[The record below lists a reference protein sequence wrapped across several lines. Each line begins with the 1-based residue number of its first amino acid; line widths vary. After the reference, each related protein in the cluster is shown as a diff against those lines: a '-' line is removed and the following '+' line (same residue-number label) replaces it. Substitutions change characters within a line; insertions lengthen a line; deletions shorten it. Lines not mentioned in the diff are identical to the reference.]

1 MVGGGAMGSQIA
13 MVCALAG
20 RTVHLVDTEP
30 ASLVRAE
37 GQLRARLASRVE
49 KGRLRTEDRDAA
61 FARLHLGTDLE
72 AGAGRADL
80 VIEAVVE
87 KIDVKTE
94 LFARLDR
101 ITPERT
107 ILTSNSSSFVPSRLA
122 AATRRPDRVCNLHF
136 FNPALVMACVEVV
149 PGEATSPATLETAT
163 AFTREL
169 GKEPVLLS
177 REINGFLANRIL
189 NAVRDEA
196 VHLYEGGYASLEA
209 IDLACRTALGHPQG
223 PFELQDLTGLDIA
236 WFTKTARYAETG
248 DPADLPSTSLDARVA
263 AGHLGRKTGR
273 GWYQYAADGTKQ
285 PAPDP
290 IDEPS
295 TPVTGD
301 RPR

>member
-1 MVGGGAMGSQIA
+1 MGSQIA

-20 RTVHLVDTEP
+20 RTVHLVDTDP
-30 ASLVRAE
+30 QTLTRAGAE
-37 GQLRARLASRVE
+37 LRARMDSRVAR
-49 KGRLRTEDRDAA
+49 GRLGAQERDAA
-61 FARLHLGTDLE
+61 FAHLHLGTDLD
-72 AGAGRADL
+72 AAAADVDL

-94 LFARLDR
+94 LFRRLDR
-101 ITPERT
+101 VTPDHA
-107 ILTSNSSSFVPSRLA
+107 ILASNSSSFVPSRLA
-122 AATRRPDRVCNLHF
+122 AATTRPDRVCNLHF

-149 PGEATSPATLETAT
+149 PGEATSPTTTAT
-163 AFTREL
+163 AVAFTRAL
-169 GKEPVLLS
+169 GKEPVVLD
-177 REINGFLANRIL
+177 REVDGFLANRIL

-196 VHLYEGGYASLEA
+196 VRLYEGGYASLES

-248 DPADLPSTSLDARVA
+248 DPADLPSASLDARVG

-273 GWYQYAADGTKQ
+273 GWYRYDDDGTKT

-290 IDEPS
+290 
-295 TPVTGD
+295 VTGA
-301 RPR
+301 